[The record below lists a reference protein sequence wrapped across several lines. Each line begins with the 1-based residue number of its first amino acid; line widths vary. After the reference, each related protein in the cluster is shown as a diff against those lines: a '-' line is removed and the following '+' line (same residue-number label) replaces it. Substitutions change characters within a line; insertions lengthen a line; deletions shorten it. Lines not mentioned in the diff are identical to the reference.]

1 MVNET
6 GVGHGMPSSSL
17 CPADPA
23 VKIDNPEA
31 FTFNFGNMKHFTE
44 VHGDELWIYVQKNAR
59 TVTINREEYAPIK
72 KWGLEDDPQRRSDV
86 CHENYF

>member
-1 MVNET
+1 M
-6 GVGHGMPSSSL
+6 S
-17 CPADPA
+17 ADPA
-23 VKIDNPEA
+23 VKIVNPEA

-72 KWGLEDDPQRRSDV
+72 KRDLKTTLKEGATYVMKNTVEQLETYV
-86 CHENYF
+86 